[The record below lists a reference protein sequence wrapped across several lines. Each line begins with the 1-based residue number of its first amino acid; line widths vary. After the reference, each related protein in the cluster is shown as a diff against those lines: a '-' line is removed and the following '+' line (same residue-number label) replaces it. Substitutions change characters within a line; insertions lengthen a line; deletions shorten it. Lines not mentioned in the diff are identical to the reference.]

1 MPPSPARK
9 PGVPRFLWYFYQDFL
24 NAASQLNFS
33 FSPSVTLAKFRA
45 YKFTWAEIA
54 EHAFLT
60 VLATFW
66 LTIMTAPPFP
76 YKLLIP
82 ILYATGMII
91 PFTSQFLVPATPV
104 LAWVITFF
112 SSRFIPASWRPS
124 ISVSLLP
131 TLESVLYGG
140 NISDILTR
148 YTNPVLDVLAWLPYG
163 VIHFTAPFVVAAAL
177 WLWRGNAGK
186 GNNEALKFWARAFGY
201 MNLTGVII
209 QIIFPCAPPWYELI
223 YGLTPANYSI
233 RGSAGGLARIDALFH
248 SNGYANTFSASPV
261 VFGAFPSLHSGCAT
275 MEALFI
281 SHFFPK
287 LRRYIW
293 CYAALLYWATMYL
306 THHYLI
312 DVVGGTC
319 LTVFAFYFFLPP
331 TLRTP
336 YDSPSPFASTKMSS
350 VFANG
355 ASGQGH
361 VGIGRGG
368 RSKHEQYDE
377 ERGPWRSGS
386 PGSSAG
392 SRRSGDGEAGPSQTP
407 TSGMPFLP
415 RGSGAGRSSSKNQR
429 AHRHTASIASLIRAD
444 ERVDEGWSPIGATVN
459 GTPRTFAFPTSARRA
474 SEDVRGKDRAR
485 LADLGDIGQVSNPHT
500 IGELVPP
507 AVGDPES
514 GRASPRIRSPQIN
527 TVDH

>member
-1 MPPSPARK
+1 MPSPTRRA
-9 PGVPRFLWYFYQDFL
+9 VPRFLWYIYQDFL
-24 NAASQLNFS
+24 NAASGLNYS
-33 FSPSVTLAKFRA
+33 FSPSVTFAKFRA
-45 YKFTWAEIA
+45 HKFTWAEIG
-54 EHAFLT
+54 EYAFLT
-60 VLATFW
+60 VLASFW
-66 LTIMTAPPFP
+66 LIIMEVP
-76 YKLLIP
+76 LLIKLAIP
-82 ILYATGMII
+82 TLYVTGIII

-112 SSRFIPASWRPS
+112 SSRFIPTAWRPS

-131 TLESVLYGG
+131 TLEAVLYGG

-163 VIHFTAPFVVAAAL
+163 VIHFTAPFVVAIAL

-186 GNNEALKFWARAFGY
+186 GNNDALKFWARAFGY
-201 MNLTGVII
+201 MNLVGVLI
-209 QIIFPCAPPWYELI
+209 QIVFPCAPPWYELI

-233 RGSAGGLARIDALFH
+233 HGAAGGLARIDALFH
-248 SNGYANTFSASPV
+248 SSGYQKTFSASPV

-293 CYAALLYWATMYL
+293 SYAALLYWATMYL

-319 LTVFAFYFFLPP
+319 LTVLMFYFFLPP
-331 TLRTP
+331 SLRTP

-355 ASGQGH
+355 ASGAGY

-386 PGSSAG
+386 PASSVG
-392 SRRSGDGEAGPSQTP
+392 SRRSAEAPPPS
-407 TSGMPFLP
+407 GVPFLP
-415 RGSGAGRSSSKNQR
+415 RGSGTGVRGQR
-429 AHRHTASIASLIRAD
+429 AHKHTASIASLIRAD
-444 ERVDEGWSPIGATVN
+444 ERVDEGWSPIGAGPN
-459 GTPRTFAFPTSARRA
+459 GTPRTPAFPRG
-474 SEDVRGKDRAR
+474 SEDHGRMGHSRGASSGR
-485 LADLGDIGQVSNPHT
+485 V

-507 AVGDPES
+507 AVAEQDVAS
-514 GRASPRIRSPQIN
+514 GRASPRIRSPQVGGIE
-527 TVDH
+527 H

>member
-1 MPPSPARK
+1 
-9 PGVPRFLWYFYQDFL
+9 
-24 NAASQLNFS
+24 
-33 FSPSVTLAKFRA
+33 
-45 YKFTWAEIA
+45 
-54 EHAFLT
+54 
-60 VLATFW
+60 
-66 LTIMTAPPFP
+66 
-76 YKLLIP
+76 
-82 ILYATGMII
+82 
-91 PFTSQFLVPATPV
+91 
-104 LAWVITFF
+104 
-112 SSRFIPASWRPS
+112 
-124 ISVSLLP
+124 
-131 TLESVLYGG
+131 
-140 NISDILTR
+140 
-148 YTNPVLDVLAWLPYG
+148 
-163 VIHFTAPFVVAAAL
+163 
-177 WLWRGNAGK
+177 
-186 GNNEALKFWARAFGY
+186 
-201 MNLTGVII
+201 
-209 QIIFPCAPPWYELI
+209 
-223 YGLTPANYSI
+223 
-233 RGSAGGLARIDALFH
+233 
-248 SNGYANTFSASPV
+248 
-261 VFGAFPSLHSGCAT
+261 
-275 MEALFI
+275 
-281 SHFFPK
+281 
-287 LRRYIW
+287 
-293 CYAALLYWATMYL
+293 MYL

-459 GTPRTFAFPTSARRA
+459 GTPRTFAFSTSSRRA
-474 SEDVRGKDRAR
+474 SEDARGKDRAR
-485 LADLGDIGQVSNPHT
+485 LADLGDIGQASNPHT